1 MRSDE
6 LQKLRKQVEVFA
18 YEQQGWARQREEM
31 ATKVDHVQGKLITYS
46 NYISAL
52 EDCCDKTGFPVAA
65 VKQAALDETELETQT
80 ESEDDT
86 ALACNNRPHRET
98 RNRALVSLW
107 PEKPSLRSPIK
118 TQAKSNDSPKKAVK
132 IAVLKNMTNADDEIT
147 TISRPLTC
155 EECSRHKQVVGIMP
169 RKEPFQPYWEALM
182 LQDNV
187 YKLEIRDVWQ
197 IALLTI
203 PEELKPKLN
212 TEMKSGNIMNRVND
226 ETDEGIYERLKQ
238 ALLDMRGLS
247 HADWSKILEIKQAG
261 NESFERYAERL
272 WVTYRE
278 HSGLE
283 NADRNHDALLQ
294 LVKNN
299 AGIPVQKAL
308 SNGVDPAENTLS
320 GVLAQDHGGK
330 LRPIAYYSRKK
341 STIEQGFDPCTQHV
355 LAVHWMLTAT
365 EPIVGFQPIVVHT
378 VHTPVQM
385 LLQGRIK
392 GVSSQRLA
400 RWLADIQARDITT
413 VNDRILPHLLGD
425 VEGHPHTCQTKQEA
439 QSPVHDQE
447 LPNQTQVYID
457 GSRYWHDGKF
467 HTGCVVWA
475 PHSPNSDNNQLLIK
489 LSEDTSAQEAELI
502 ALLEAIRSHHEPL
515 CVYTGSRYAF
525 GTVHDFMAQWQLRKF
540 LTSAGTPIKHLNIIT
555 SIWQEIRA
563 RDSSLSVVKVRAHII
578 KNPDENEKNN
588 NIADQLAKLAAQK
601 GDEWKPDRLVVP
613 AVSAIQ
619 TIPIDLK
626 QYQQELWSPDG
637 ELTPHLQ
644 QDQLVKVTEGMIL
657 RDDKYIVPEALQKPV
672 IKLYHDYAHV
682 SAPKTQQLIQKNFW
696 WPQMAS
702 DIQDGVTHASYVPPL
717 TKASL
722 AVQNCVDQSHPRDLG
737 SYSNWIS

>member
-1 MRSDE
+1 MSFQGKHSSRVDEEIMEVLGLQLQKLPVRLSDKGFNLKWNNNEIISWYSAEGAKIKSKSKYKKIPAAIVYLLRRNDLATITENEKTITNIKEIERVRSDE

-18 YEQQGWARQREEM
+18 YEKQGWARQREEM

-46 NYISAL
+46 TYISAL

-65 VKQAALDETELETQT
+65 VKQAALNETELETQT
-80 ESEDDT
+80 ESEDDDT
-86 ALACNNRPHRET
+86 ALACNIRPHRET

-118 TQAKSNDSPKKAVK
+118 TRAKSNDSPKKAVK
-132 IAVLKNMTNADDEIT
+132 IAVLKTMTNADDEIT

-155 EECSRHKQVVGIMP
+155 EECSRHKQVVGIMQ
-169 RKEPFQPYWEALM
+169 RKGPFQPYWEALM
-182 LQDNV
+182 LQANV

-203 PEELKPKLN
+203 PEELRPKLN

-226 ETDEGIYERLKQ
+226 ETDEGIYERLEQ

-247 HADWSKILEIKQAG
+247 HAGWSKILEIKQAG
-261 NESFERYAERL
+261 NESFETYAERL

-320 GVLAQDHGGK
+320 GFLAQDHGGK

-355 LAVHWMLTAT
+355 LAFHWMLTAT
-365 EPIVGFQPIVVHT
+365 EPIVG
-378 VHTPVQM
+378 
-385 LLQGRIK
+385 
-392 GVSSQRLA
+392 
-400 RWLADIQARDITT
+400 
-413 VNDRILPHLLGD
+413 
-425 VEGHPHTCQTKQEA
+425 
-439 QSPVHDQE
+439 
-447 LPNQTQVYID
+447 
-457 GSRYWHDGKF
+457 
-467 HTGCVVWA
+467 
-475 PHSPNSDNNQLLIK
+475 
-489 LSEDTSAQEAELI
+489 
-502 ALLEAIRSHHEPL
+502 
-515 CVYTGSRYAF
+515 
-525 GTVHDFMAQWQLRKF
+525 
-540 LTSAGTPIKHLNIIT
+540 
-555 SIWQEIRA
+555 
-563 RDSSLSVVKVRAHII
+563 
-578 KNPDENEKNN
+578 
-588 NIADQLAKLAAQK
+588 
-601 GDEWKPDRLVVP
+601 
-613 AVSAIQ
+613 
-619 TIPIDLK
+619 
-626 QYQQELWSPDG
+626 
-637 ELTPHLQ
+637 
-644 QDQLVKVTEGMIL
+644 
-657 RDDKYIVPEALQKPV
+657 ALQKPV

-702 DIQDGVTHASYVPPL
+702 DRGIVIAL
-717 TKASL
+717 
-722 AVQNCVDQSHPRDLG
+722 
-737 SYSNWIS
+737 